1 MIYPSLNLDARLY
14 LNDSGGKPSIAT
26 VTRASAATCFDA
38 VGKLVSVSSG
48 VLRHDFDPVTGTYLG
63 WLIEEAR
70 TNLLLRS
77 EAIDNASWTK
87 LNATVP
93 VTNVLAPDGAS
104 TADELREDSATGVHL
119 AYQAAA
125 GTASNPYTLTAFAKA
140 TASPRRFLLDLDD
153 GSGNGVR
160 ALFDPGAGSVSG
172 VTGTG
177 SGTGAT
183 GSIAPIGAG
192 WYRCRISGTPNSGG
206 GATVRGLVRL
216 VNGGGADNY
225 AGDNA
230 SGVYLWGLQ
239 LEAGAIPTSYIA
251 TAGSQVTRAADL
263 LTVATSAFAY
273 NQAEGTL
280 LVRFDAPATAVVP
293 AVLYA
298 DNNNFAA
305 FDITSPYKARGV
317 VTAGG
322 SGVATLADGVFAAGV
337 QTAAA
342 LAYKLNDFA
351 LSVNGATPVTDG
363 AGAVPSAASAL
374 HIGAFNGASIINGH
388 IRHIAYFPR
397 RLVNAEL
404 QDISR

>member
-14 LNDSGGKPSIAT
+14 LNDSNGKPSIAT
-26 VTRASAATCFDA
+26 FTRASAATCFDA
-38 VGKLVSVSSG
+38 VGKLVSASSG
-48 VLRHDFDPVTGTYLG
+48 VLRHDFDPLTGAYLG

-77 EAIDNASWTK
+77 AEFGTSWNVIYVTVGTNA
-87 LNATVP
+87 AV
-93 VTNVLAPDGAS
+93 APDGTT
-104 TADELREDSATGVHL
+104 TADSIVETTDNGVHIIH
-119 AYQAAA
+119 QAAA
-125 GTASNPYTLTAFAKA
+125 GTASNQHSLTIYAKA
-140 TASPRRFLLDLDD
+140 MASARRFILDLDD
-153 GSGNGVR
+153 NGGNGCR
-160 ALFDPGAGSVSG
+160 ATFDVSAGTVASVTT
-172 VTGTG
+172 TGNG
-177 SGTGAT
+177 STPV
-183 GSIAPIGAG
+183 GSITPVGNG
-192 WYRCRISGTPNSGG
+192 WYRCRISGIPNTGG
-206 GATVRGLVRL
+206 GATVRGIVRL
-216 VNGGGADNY
+216 INGGGSDSY
-225 AGDNA
+225 AGDGA
-230 SGVYLWGLQ
+230 SGVYLWGGQ
-239 LEAGAIPTSYIA
+239 LEAGSIPTSYIA